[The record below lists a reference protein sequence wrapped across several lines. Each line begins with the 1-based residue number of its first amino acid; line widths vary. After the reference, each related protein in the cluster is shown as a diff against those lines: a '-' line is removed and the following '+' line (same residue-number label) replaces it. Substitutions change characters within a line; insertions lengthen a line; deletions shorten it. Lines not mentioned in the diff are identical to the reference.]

1 MSLLDRDDVPEPKSL
16 ASTRPVVSPRVT
28 ASRATPEPTTPPP
41 TTSTCSSV
49 LASASRAAARSAGP
63 SRVVALAGSAAAACP
78 FPACGPLPRTPGQAR
93 PSARRGTRRHHDF
106 HPLELLEVGVTRRG
120 HSPAQ
125 RAHQVHGPVRD
136 GRGPVQDLL
145 EGADRADL
153 QAGT

>member
-1 MSLLDRDDVPEPKSL
+1 MSLLGREEVPEPKSR
-16 ASTRPVVSPRVT
+16 ASTRPVVSPLVT
-28 ASRATPEPTTPPP
+28 ASRATPAPTTPPP

-63 SRVVALAGSAAAACP
+63 RRVVAIAGPVATACP
-78 FPACGPLPRTPGQAR
+78 FPAGEPLPRTPGQAR

-120 HSPAQ
+120 HCPAQ

-136 GRGPVQDLL
+136 SGRAVQD
-145 EGADRADL
+145 
-153 QAGT
+153 